1 VRKQQLAGD
10 IITGLC
16 KMGYVWEGSATVA
29 VESGGD
35 NWFQGE
41 DVAQQHKTA
50 MAIFDASH
58 PGCDGAFIF
67 DNAAGHAAFAEDA
80 LLVTR
85 MRLSPSAHADCTK
98 MRATTWTDRDGKTH
112 AQTLVREGKNIGVY
126 SALAERGLWPSDAKL
141 PTRGNLSK
149 EDAKRHQSIN
159 KAEKE
164 TRVHTFKHRCATDK
178 GVKGGS
184 VCLPDGSCCASA
196 LLAAQPDFR
205 AQKCRLREVTDEYN
219 KEHGT
224 HHTIHFLPK
233 YHPELNPI
241 ERYWASLKAFLR
253 KNTAWTAEGLRK
265 LLPRA
270 LSAKAGH
277 EAEGGGVPPQQFGRY
292 FRKSGRIAS
301 AYRLGCSF
309 ALASFAATKFKS
321 HRGIPNDETFK
332 KMGLEL
338 AGKLGREFVDLG
350 PPRLLPPPPLPS
362 PKPKVSKKRQLSIKK
377 KVGPPKKKTKRARKS
392 KKAASESEASDA
404 DTGSESEDLS
414 LYDGSDDEPANS
426 LAGPAGN
433 CEEFM
438 SFGQLGEL
446 FLRELKAV
454 AEHFVEESF
463 EEVANTKAS
472 YASVLSAQRIPTA
485 QCKAFVLEFRAKWE
499 LAKKKAVS
507 KKRKATAPSTDPAS
521 QAAEEASA
529 SKNHLQIKFYKE
541 ALAEA
546 KLDSCN
552 ELWLKAGL
560 RAGRELPAKRAR
572 TTRLIIDGLSSVLR

>member
-1 VRKQQLAGD
+1 VCRK
-10 IITGLC
+10 
-16 KMGYVWEGSATVA
+16 S
-29 VESGGD
+29 
-35 NWFQGE
+35 
-41 DVAQQHKTA
+41 
-50 MAIFDASH
+50 
-58 PGCDGAFIF
+58 
-67 DNAAGHAAFAEDA
+67 
-80 LLVTR
+80 
-85 MRLSPSAHADCTK
+85 LS
-98 MRATTWTDRDGKTH
+98 R
-112 AQTLVREGKNIGVY
+112 
-126 SALAERGLWPSDAKL
+126 RG
-141 PTRGNLSK
+141 R
-149 EDAKRHQSIN
+149 QS
-159 KAEKE
+159 
-164 TRVHTFKHRCATDK
+164 
-178 GVKGGS
+178 
-184 VCLPDGSCCASA
+184 
-196 LLAAQPDFR
+196 
-205 AQKCRLREVTDEYN
+205 
-219 KEHGT
+219 
-224 HHTIHFLPK
+224 PK